1 MDRWGVSMRGSAVSR
16 EPTAVGQEPS
26 AQGRISLDL
35 CAAGVP
41 SGVRALTRRILT
53 AIQLTRL
60 TMAFGAVADVWLV
73 ILLSRALASEGDA
86 IPVVSMPLVSALA
99 LGAVVAVG
107 LFAYGASLNDVLD
120 ARHDS
125 AFSPERPIPAGRIR
139 AGQAIVVTVGA
150 LLIAILAAQAMGL
163 LSLQMTLLT
172 AMGILFYNA
181 AGKFIPAAGMISIG
195 LIHAVHMFIPNAEL
209 GFTWPAWLVMTHAMA
224 IAYGSHLLEGKRP
237 RISRHAAAVILGSWM
252 TWSGAIIGLGFWRE
266 GAWPDRASAVNVL
279 WPALAV
285 VGFIAVARWKTIG
298 VSGAVAAEKL
308 RRYGAMWQALY
319 GSAWLLML
327 DLRTQAVWLGAF
339 AVLGFSGMTIIK
351 EVAGQAARRDEFRE

>member
-1 MDRWGVSMRGSAVSR
+1 
-16 EPTAVGQEPS
+16 
-26 AQGRISLDL
+26 
-35 CAAGVP
+35 
-41 SGVRALTRRILT
+41 
-53 AIQLTRL
+53 
-60 TMAFGAVADVWLV
+60 MAFGAVADVWLV
-73 ILLSRALASEGDA
+73 ILLSRALSSSDDP
-86 IPVVSMPLVSALA
+86 IPIVSMPLLSALA

-163 LSLQMTLLT
+163 LALQMTLLT
-172 AMGILFYNA
+172 AVGILFYNA

-195 LIHAVHMFIPNAEL
+195 LIHAVHMYIPNAEL

-224 IAYGSHLLEGKRP
+224 IAYSSHLLEGKRP
-237 RISRHAAAVILGSWM
+237 RITRHATAAMLGSWM
-252 TWSGAIIGLGFWRE
+252 LWSGVIIGLGFWRG
-266 GAWPDRASAVNVL
+266 GAWPERASAVNVL
-279 WPALAV
+279 WPTLAV
-285 VGFIAVARWKTIG
+285 AGFVAMARWKTAGMNG
-298 VSGAVAAEKL
+298 VTAAEKL

-327 DLRTQAVWLGAF
+327 DLKTQAIWVGAF
-339 AVLGFSGMTIIK
+339 ALLGFCGMTILK
-351 EVAGQAARRDEFRE
+351 EIAGQAARQDEFRE